1 MATNR
6 NYGRSYI
13 PRGFIKFAQILG
25 TAVTAL
31 ILIMTIYFFSNDEFL
46 ASGDPTTVT
55 WSSLIIGIEIYFL
68 WKSIYSAYVIIS
80 YLNKA
85 SDEEIIANRYIL
97 AVLSVGVGGIVTPF
111 ILTSMPN
118 IETQS
123 SMNPRA
129 FLAKHLGL
137 TMLIGFTLFLVSF
150 ISITLSTGI
159 TFSELIDTSNEFGL
173 IGFLAVTLSIVGFLI
188 GVLGF
193 GLFSRNNSSDLMKE
207 KNLQGYTM
215 QIVGVIFT
223 IIATLELVF
232 LIIMAIFRLIGV
244 IFQSF
249 SYMSRYDGFYKVFAI
264 FLAFSRIGIEIWY
277 VTWVVSMYSKI
288 ISGLWSK
295 EQVIKINNFE
305 KVDEARVQ
313 KQNA

>member
-1 MATNR
+1 MAINR

-31 ILIMTIYFFSNDEFL
+31 ILIMTIYFFSSSDFL
-46 ASGDPTTVT
+46 GSGDPNTVT
-55 WSSLIIGIEIYFL
+55 FSSLIIGIEIYFL

-80 YLNKA
+80 YLNSV
-85 SDEEIIANRYIL
+85 SDEEVIANRYIL
-97 AVLSVGVGGIVTPF
+97 AILSVGVGGLITPF
-111 ILTSMPN
+111 ILTSLPN

-150 ISITLSTGI
+150 VWITLSSGI
-159 TFSELIDTSNEFGL
+159 TFNELIDTSTDFGL
-173 IGFLAVTLSIVGFLI
+173 IGFLSLTLSIVGWLI

-193 GLFSRNNSSDLMKE
+193 GLFSRSNSSDLMKE
-207 KNLQGYTM
+207 KNLQGYMM

-249 SYMSRYDGFYKVFAI
+249 SYMNRYDGFLKVFAI
-264 FLAFSRIGIEIWY
+264 FLAFSRIGLEIWY

-313 KQNA
+313 EQKA